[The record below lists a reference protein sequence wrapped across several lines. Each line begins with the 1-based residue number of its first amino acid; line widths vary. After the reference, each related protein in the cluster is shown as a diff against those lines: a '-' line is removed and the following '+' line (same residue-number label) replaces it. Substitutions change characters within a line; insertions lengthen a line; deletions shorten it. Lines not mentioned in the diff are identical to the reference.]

1 MEESFSKTMSSFKN
15 KVFTV
20 IFHSDTRAGKWFDI
34 ALILSILT
42 SVLVVMLDSV
52 QSLSIKYDK
61 PFHIIEWFFTIL
73 FTIEYLLRLY
83 CTPQP
88 KRYARSFFGL
98 VDLVSILPSYL
109 ALFIPGG
116 QYLLIVRSLRI
127 LRIFRILKLT
137 QYVGE
142 AHLLMRSVISARY
155 KVLVFLFFI
164 LTVVSIFGSFMYLV
178 EGPEHGFTSIPTS
191 VYWAIVTVTTVGY
204 GDIAPQ
210 TPLGQA
216 IASLMVIIGYSII
229 AIPTGIFTA
238 ELSKQI
244 KHDFKST
251 GPECQ
256 ACGHANKE
264 PQAVYC
270 SECGAKLEHHI
281 KQKLNDHDHR

>member
-1 MEESFSKTMSSFKN
+1 MSAIKTKI
-15 KVFTV
+15 FTI

-34 ALILSILT
+34 VLILSILT

-52 QSLSIKYDK
+52 DSLSMEYDHL
-61 PFHIIEWFFTIL
+61 FHILEWFFTSL
-73 FTIEYLLRLY
+73 FTLEYILRLY
-83 CTPQP
+83 CTPLP
-88 KRYARSFFGL
+88 IRYAASFFGV
-98 VDLVSILPSYL
+98 VDLISILPSYL

-142 AHLLMRSVISARY
+142 ANLLLKSMASARY
-155 KVLVFLFFI
+155 KVMVFLFFM

-178 EGPEHGFTSIPTS
+178 EGPEHGFTSIPVS

-210 TPLGQA
+210 TPLGQG

-244 KHDFKST
+244 KKDFLST

-256 ACGHANKE
+256 ACGHGNRE
-264 PQAVYC
+264 IHAVYC
-270 SECGAKLEHHI
+270 SECGAKLEHVI
-281 KQKLNDHDHR
+281 KQKMKSDDN